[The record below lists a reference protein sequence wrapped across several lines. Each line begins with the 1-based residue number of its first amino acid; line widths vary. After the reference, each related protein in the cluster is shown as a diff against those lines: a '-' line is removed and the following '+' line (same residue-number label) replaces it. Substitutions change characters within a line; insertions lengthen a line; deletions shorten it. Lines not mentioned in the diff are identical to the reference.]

1 MEKAMIS
8 LHRFGV
14 VAAIGFA
21 VTLLHAAPEYT
32 FKIAFK
38 NGAQKEFA
46 TSDISKIT
54 FNSDIEEAKS
64 ENISLAK
71 AINSSSSKEVK
82 KPINVKF
89 KSVKW
94 NAKQYKL
101 KIILDKPTIVDV
113 DLHDIHGELLTS
125 YSVYG
130 TNGVAIISF
139 NNTNFPR
146 GTYVAEIHAGNK
158 STTKQINFTK

>member
-1 MEKAMIS
+1 MEKAMKTIH
-8 LHRFGV
+8 LFGV
-14 VAAIGFA
+14 VAVVGFA
-21 VTLLHAAPEYT
+21 VTLLHASPDYT

-54 FNSDIEEAKS
+54 FASEVTDAKS
-64 ENISLAK
+64 ENLSLDK
-71 AINSSSSKEVK
+71 AISSSSSKEAK
-82 KPINVKF
+82 KAINVKF

-94 NAKQYKL
+94 DAKQHEL
-101 KIILDKPTIVDV
+101 KILLDKPTIVDV

-146 GTYVAEIHAGNK
+146 GTYVAEIHAGSK